1 MTLPTVSVIIPCF
14 NQGRFLVE
22 ALDSVRSQTLPATNV
37 ILVDDG
43 STDDTPAV
51 AQRYPEVKYIRQSNR
66 GLAAARNAGLAR
78 SSDDFIV
85 FLDADD
91 RLKPEA
97 LEVGRRELLAHP
109 RCALV
114 WGHCIRIS
122 EHGQP
127 LPTVPPPLVVGDPYE
142 ALLRSNFM
150 WTPAV
155 AMFRR
160 WVGLRFNPAFDAAA
174 DYELYLRIT
183 RRLPIHGH
191 TAVVAE
197 YRLHGA
203 SMSRNAAVMLSS
215 TMEVLR
221 AQRPYVARRR
231 AYARVYKQARRSWQG
246 YYGEQLV
253 EQFSRETRNPRR
265 WIQAGSMA
273 AVLAR
278 YYPRGL
284 AAHAVRAILE
294 RPHRRPAPRVR
305 GPASEESS
313 AGTSSNLDRAT
324 AAVPQRELEMT
335 VKTGTQPRKTGAQ
348 PRTTSAG
355 SAHD

>member
-1 MTLPTVSVIIPCF
+1 MSLPTVSVIIPCF
-14 NQGRFLVE
+14 NQGRFLAE

-43 STDDTPAV
+43 STDDTAAV
-51 AQRYPEVKYIRQSNR
+51 AQRYPEVKYVRQPNR

-78 SSDDFIV
+78 SSGDFIV

-114 WGHCIRIS
+114 WGYCVRIS

-127 LPTVPPPLVVGDPYE
+127 LPTVPPPMVIGDPYE
-142 ALLRSNFM
+142 SLLRSNFI

-160 WVGLRFNPAFDAAA
+160 WVGMRFNPAFDAAA
-174 DYELYLRIT
+174 DYELYLRIA

-231 AYARVYKQARRSWQG
+231 AYARAYEQGRRSWQG

-253 EQFSRETRNPRR
+253 EQFSRQARNPRR
-265 WIQAGSMA
+265 WIEAGSMVA
-273 AVLAR
+273 LLAR

-284 AAHAVRAILE
+284 AAHAVRAILN
-294 RPHRRPAPRVR
+294 RAQRRPAPRVR
-305 GPASEESS
+305 PSTSAESP
-313 AGTSSNLDRAT
+313 AGTSVTRDRA
-324 AAVPQRELEMT
+324 AAPVSKGELEKH
-335 VKTGTQPRKTGAQ
+335 VV
-348 PRTTSAG
+348 
-355 SAHD
+355 

>member
-1 MTLPTVSVIIPCF
+1 MSLPTVSVIIPCF
-14 NQGRFLVE
+14 NQGRFLPE
-22 ALDSVRSQTLPATNV
+22 ALNSVRSQTLPATNI

-43 STDDTPAV
+43 STDDTAAV
-51 AQRYPEVKYIRQSNR
+51 AQRYPEVKYVRQPNR
-66 GLAAARNAGLAR
+66 GLAAARNAGLAC

-109 RCALV
+109 QCALV
-114 WGHCIRIS
+114 WGYCVRIS

-127 LPTVPPPLVVGDPYE
+127 LPTVPPPMVVGDPYE
-142 ALLRSNFM
+142 ALLRSNFI

-160 WVGLRFNPAFDAAA
+160 WVGAPLMRFNPSFDAAA
-174 DYELYLRIT
+174 DYELYLRIART
-183 RRLPIHGH
+183 LPIHGH

-215 TMEVLR
+215 TMEALR
-221 AQRPYVARRR
+221 AQRPYAATRRTYAR
-231 AYARVYKQARRSWQG
+231 AYEQGRRSWQG
-246 YYGEQLV
+246 YYGEQLL
-253 EQFSRETRNPRR
+253 EQLSRHARHPRR
-265 WIQAGSMA
+265 WPQAGAMV

-284 AAHAVRAILE
+284 AAHAVRAVLD
-294 RPHRRPAPRVR
+294 RPQRRQARPVR
-305 GPASEESS
+305 RTASEESA
-313 AGTSSNLDRAT
+313 AGTQAKRDRAAPT
-324 AAVPQRELEMT
+324 VPQRELEKH
-335 VKTGTQPRKTGAQ
+335 VV
-348 PRTTSAG
+348 
-355 SAHD
+355 